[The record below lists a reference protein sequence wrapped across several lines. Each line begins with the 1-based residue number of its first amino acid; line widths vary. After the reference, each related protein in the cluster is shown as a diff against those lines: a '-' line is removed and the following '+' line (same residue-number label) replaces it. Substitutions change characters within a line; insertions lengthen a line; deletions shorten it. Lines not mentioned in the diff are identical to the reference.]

1 MYISHFTK
9 QKVSVKIILPGQLTQ
24 LVECLLD
31 VEEVG
36 GSSPSLSTKK
46 HAGCP
51 LRVFLSSP
59 AANLRRGMYFITCHR
74 QVHFIKR
81 QLVLIH
87 VFSLAQQV
95 HFIKRQL
102 VLIHVFSLAQQVH
115 FIKRQLVLIYVFPL
129 AQQVHFIKRQLV
141 LIHVFPLAQ
150 QVHFIKRQLV
160 LYLYDLLFL

>member
-51 LRVFLSSP
+51 LRVFLLSP
-59 AANLRRGMYFITCHR
+59 AASLRRGIDNLRPQM
-74 QVHFIKR
+74 IKVG
-81 QLVLIH
+81 QGSKAL
-87 VFSLAQQV
+87 
-95 HFIKRQL
+95 
-102 VLIHVFSLAQQVH
+102 
-115 FIKRQLVLIYVFPL
+115 
-129 AQQVHFIKRQLV
+129 
-141 LIHVFPLAQ
+141 
-150 QVHFIKRQLV
+150 
-160 LYLYDLLFL
+160 